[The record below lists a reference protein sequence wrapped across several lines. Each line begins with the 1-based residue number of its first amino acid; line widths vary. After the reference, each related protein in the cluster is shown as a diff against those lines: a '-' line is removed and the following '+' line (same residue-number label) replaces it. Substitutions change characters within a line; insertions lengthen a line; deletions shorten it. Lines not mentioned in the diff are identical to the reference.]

1 MFIWNINKILDS
13 IRNDAFSES
22 DKLKYYIITSLFSLF
37 IAFETFDLISLVGI
51 LKVIIAIS
59 MIVIGAIY
67 VYNKNKN
74 YDGKNFIERTTIFTV
89 PLCIRMILIGTMFGL
104 IIGIVG
110 KMSGYSD
117 YRESPYF
124 SIIMTLIMSIIAIFW
139 EGHWF
144 SRLSESDLT
153 DSETDTDEHIR
164 S

>member
-37 IAFETFDLISLVGI
+37 IAFETFDLISPIGVV
-51 LKVIIAIS
+51 KVVLAIS
-59 MIVIGAIY
+59 MIIIGSIY
-67 VYNKNKN
+67 VYNKNKS

-89 PLCIRMILIGTMFGL
+89 PLCIRMLLIGVVFGL
-104 IIGIVG
+104 VLGIMG
-110 KMSGYSD
+110 AMSGYSD
-117 YRESPYF
+117 YRESSYF

-153 DSETDTDEHIR
+153 DSEAATD
-164 S
+164 